1 MDVIRS
7 GPVGWAQHWY
17 WLLDSDPVRGDRPLD
32 AYAKRIAVPAGVTVD
47 EVRHALRALLERY
60 EALRTTYDSD
70 ASGAPRQLVHAGCEP
85 QLVVMPSD
93 GTGDDASLERSVPT
107 TGVFERSS
115 CFAVVGVAEERVTD
129 LLVVFRQISVDG
141 VAIEKVR
148 GELELLLRQPGTP
161 LPAGGPGPHPLD
173 HAEWE
178 NAEEQRKANR
188 RALAYWQRQL
198 RRGPH
203 TSIPFS
209 WPAPEGSVSYET
221 TVVSRRGAELCARI
235 AQTCQVTE
243 PTVVQGVLALLVAG
257 WTEHD
262 VCVLLSVFANRWNE
276 ETQES
281 VCRLAGGGRIV
292 FDLPRDLTVRK
303 TLRTC
308 HLSLMEMYMN
318 ARYHVGDLV
327 MHESR
332 EALRQGA
339 KTEPGII
346 FEYHYA
352 NQEPLFADRSAEP
365 ERITQTRMDWRVA
378 GMLVDASL
386 SDRGLEIAIKAPTEV
401 LPESS
406 GVPWVETFL
415 GLLERIAENPD
426 VGVGELVAGV
436 RLDAPWKQ
444 RGWVSLDNAWVHLDK
459 IATLLTEHPGI
470 ADAVVFTSPREDTDE
485 LVARVVAKSP
495 DLTEQDIAEYLRDM
509 ATDFPSIVQP
519 HRYVVEHIGTATA
532 PAPGENTES
541 AAMRALREAF
551 EAVHPEVALKTSR
564 TYAENGGE
572 FLRVPSLMAEVR
584 KRGYS
589 GLRHADFVGTAPLR
603 RVALKMTRA
612 AE

>member
-17 WLLDSDPVRGDRPLD
+17 WLLDSEPVRGDGPLD
-32 AYAKRIAVPAGVTVD
+32 AYAKRIAVPAGATVD
-47 EVRHALRALLERY
+47 EVRHALRTVLERY

-70 ASGAPRQLVHAGCEP
+70 ASGAPRQLVHAECAP
-85 QLVVMPSD
+85 QLIVVPAD
-93 GTGDDASLERSVPT
+93 GTGDDVSPLERSVPT

-148 GELELLLRQPGTP
+148 DDLELLLREPGTP

-178 NAEEQRKANR
+178 NAAEQQKANR
-188 RALAYWQRQL
+188 RALAYWQQQL

-203 TSIPFS
+203 ASIPFS
-209 WPAPEGSVSYET
+209 WPAPDGSVSYET
-221 TVVSRRGAELCARI
+221 TVVSQRGAELCARI
-235 AQTCQVTE
+235 AQTCQVTG

-262 VCVLLSVFANRWNE
+262 VCVMTSVFANRWNKT
-276 ETQES
+276 TQDS

-292 FDLPRDLTVRK
+292 FDLPRDLTARK
-303 TLRTC
+303 ALRTC
-308 HLSLMEMYMN
+308 HLSLLEMYMN

-327 MHESR
+327 MRESR
-332 EALRQGA
+332 EALRRGA
-339 KTEPGII
+339 RIQPGIM

-352 NQEPLFADRSAEP
+352 NKEPLFADRSAEP
-365 ERITQTRMDWRVA
+365 ERVARTRMDYRVA

-386 SDRGLEIAIKAPTEV
+386 SDRGLEIAVRAPTEV
-401 LPESS
+401 MPESS

-415 GLLERIAENPD
+415 RLMSRIAEDPD
-426 VGVGELVAGV
+426 ARVGELVSCV
-436 RLDAPWKQ
+436 ELDAPWKQ

-459 IATLLTEHPGI
+459 IAALLTEHPSI
-470 ADAVVFTSPREDTDE
+470 AEAEVFTTPQEDTTE

-495 DLTEQDIAEYLRDM
+495 DLTEQDIAEYLRDV
-509 ATDFPSIVQP
+509 AGDFPSTVQP
-519 HRYVVEHIGTATA
+519 HRYVVAHTGTAAA
-532 PAPGENTES
+532 PRENTES
-541 AAMRALREAF
+541 AAEKALREAF
-551 EAVHPEVALKTSR
+551 EAIYPEVALKTSR

-572 FLRVPSLMAEVR
+572 FLRIPSVLAEVW

-589 GLRHADFVGTAPLR
+589 GLRYADFVGTAPLR
-603 RVALKMTRA
+603 RLALKMTRA
-612 AE
+612 AA